1 MMVDVR
7 QNGEREEAVDDAAAF
22 ARLADASAKLFA
34 EQAGAMAV
42 MTAFGMSVA
51 GQMTGLMLG
60 AFRTAEGKTAET
72 QPEEAKAAPVPPAAE
87 GKVVPL
93 RPQAPVAEAKAE
105 PVQPETVTEVRP
117 APAGKQAVATEK
129 KAAARPAVL
138 KPAAKPGAKVVK
150 AVEAKP
156 AARTPV
162 AKGAEARPTQDDL
175 KKISGIGPRLEKVLN
190 DRGVLGY
197 ADIAR
202 LSASALKKIDAE
214 LDLDGRVIRDDW
226 AGQAKALLAG
236 RA

>member
-1 MMVDVR
+1 MVDVR
-7 QNGEREEAVDDAAAF
+7 QNGEQNEAAEDAAAF

-34 EQAGAMAV
+34 EQAAAMAV

-51 GQMTGLMLG
+51 GQMTGFMLG
-60 AFRTAEGKTAET
+60 ALRTTESKTSEPQAETKTA
-72 QPEEAKAAPVPPAAE
+72 PIAAAAE

-93 RPQAPVAEAKAE
+93 RPQAPIAEAKVEPARPETVAEAQAA
-105 PVQPETVTEVRP
+105 PVET
-117 APAGKQAVATEK
+117 QAVAAEK
-129 KAAARPAVL
+129 KAVAKPAVR
-138 KPAAKPGAKVVK
+138 KPTAKPVAK

-156 AARTPV
+156 AASMP
-162 AKGAEARPTQDDL
+162 AAEAMPAQDDL

-190 DRGVLGY
+190 GRGIQGY
-197 ADIAR
+197 ADIAGM
-202 LSASALKKIDAE
+202 SAAALKKIDAD